1 MLILV
6 LNGGS
11 TSLRFSLYDTKCND
25 ILARGSGEGIGTE
38 FSYYKYINNK
48 GLTQKLD
55 LPLSNVNDV
64 LAMLCSDIVDK
75 DLGVIKKLSDI
86 DAIGHRI
93 VHGGEKY
100 TQATIINDAVIS
112 DIEELSLLAPMHNT
126 KSISLINEC
135 KKVFENVINVGVFD
149 TSFHSTIPIQNYLYA
164 IPKEFYEKYKVRKY
178 GFHGISYNYVLNRY
192 CDITSRNKENTN
204 VVICHLGGGSS
215 ICAIK
220 NGKSFDTTMG
230 LTPLSGMMMAS
241 RCGDIDPTVVY
252 YALKKMNLSA
262 DELFRILNNDSGY
275 YSISN
280 SKNMQDIVERSLNN
294 DSDAILLRQM
304 VDRDFKRNLLSMMVN
319 LSRIDSIVLTGGIGE
334 KNKEQR
340 EMLLSDLDAFG
351 IVIDKEK
358 NNQCFNNE
366 SIISDNSSRI
376 PIYVIPADEE
386 REIANQTSKL
396 LIKKKLV

>member
-135 KKVFENVINVGVFD
+135 KQVFENVINVGVFD

>member
-11 TSLRFSLYDTKCND
+11 TSLRFNLCDMDCNTF
-25 ILARGSGEGIGTE
+25 LARGSGEGIGTK
-38 FSYYKYINNK
+38 FSYYKYVNNSGITK
-48 GLTQKLD
+48 KVK
-55 LPLSNVNDV
+55 LPLSNFSDV
-64 LAMLCSDIVDK
+64 LSLMFNDIIDK
-75 DLGVIKKLSDI
+75 DLGVIKDLNEI
-86 DAIGHRI
+86 NAIGHRI

-100 TQATIINDAVIS
+100 TQATIITDEVIS
-112 DIEELSLLAPMHNT
+112 DIGELSLFAPMHNT
-126 KSISLINEC
+126 KSLSLINEC

-164 IPKEFYEKYKVRKY
+164 IPKEFYEKYRIRKY

-192 CDITSRNKENTN
+192 CHITSKNKENTN

-220 NGKSFDTTMG
+220 DGKSFDTTMG
-230 LTPLSGMMMAS
+230 LSSMSGMMMAS
-241 RCGDIDPTVVY
+241 RCGDIDPSVIY
-252 YALKKMNLSA
+252 YALKKMNLSV
-262 DELFRILNNDSGY
+262 DELFEILNNNSGY
-275 YSISN
+275 YSITN

-304 VDRDFKRNLLSMMVN
+304 IDRDFKSNLFSMMAN

-340 EMLLSDLDAFG
+340 EMLLSGLGTFG
-351 IVIDKEK
+351 ILIDKEK

-386 REIANQTSKL
+386 KEIANQTYKL
-396 LIKKKLV
+396 LKK